1 MQIRISEHFTYK
13 KLLRFVLPTV
23 LMMIL
28 TSVYGVIDGLFV
40 SNFVGKTAFASVNLI
55 MPFIMILGGT
65 GFMFG
70 TGGTALVSAVLGRK
84 DEQTANRYFTMVV
97 VFAVLIGLVL
107 TAAGMCAVRPIA
119 YLFGAADDMI
129 DDCVLYGRIIIGFT
143 VFFMMQNIF
152 QSFLAAAEKPKLG
165 LIVTVAA
172 GATNAAL
179 DALFVAVLDW
189 GIVGAAVATG
199 IGQVIGG
206 GIPLIYFA
214 KKNSSLLRFTKTK
227 LQIKPLL
234 KACGNGSSELLTN
247 VAASLVSILYNFQLM
262 KYLGKD
268 GVSAYG
274 VLMYV
279 QFIFIAIEIGF
290 TVGIAPI
297 VGYNYGAANH
307 TELQNVF
314 KKSLLL
320 MSFSGVALAAAA
332 QALAVPLAKL
342 FVGYDAELY
351 DLTVHAFRRFSFAFV
366 FSGIT
371 LYSSGFFTALNN
383 GLVSALLSFLRSL
396 VFQVGF
402 VFLLPLIF
410 GVEGIWWAM
419 FATECAALLL
429 AAIFFACFRKRY
441 KYL

>member
-290 TVGIAPI
+290 TVGSAPTI
-297 VGYNYGAANH
+297 
-307 TELQNVF
+307 
-314 KKSLLL
+314 
-320 MSFSGVALAAAA
+320 
-332 QALAVPLAKL
+332 
-342 FVGYDAELY
+342 
-351 DLTVHAFRRFSFAFV
+351 R
-366 FSGIT
+366 
-371 LYSSGFFTALNN
+371 
-383 GLVSALLSFLRSL
+383 LVSVMTPSFMGTLKSQRSSTRL
-396 VFQVGF
+396 PLTSMSST
-402 VFLLPLIF
+402 VFLL
-410 GVEGIWWAM
+410 
-419 FATECAALLL
+419 
-429 AAIFFACFRKRY
+429 R
-441 KYL
+441 